1 MKTGLLKKFVAGI
14 LIGMFAL
21 GSVSCAKKD
30 EKTAEKASTVDR
42 IKKSGKLVLGT
53 SADYPPYEF
62 HKSINGKDTIIGF
75 DVEIAKEIAK
85 SLGVQLEISDMKF
98 DGLLAALK
106 TGKVDMIISG
116 MNPTE
121 ERKKSVDFSK
131 IYYNANQFVVV
142 RAEDKDKVKSL
153 VDLNGKKIGVQKSS
167 VQESLAKDQI
177 KDAQLKSLGK
187 IPDIVL
193 ELKNKKVDAAV
204 IEGPVAKFYTDKNKD
219 LVITDAAFNVKAE
232 EKGSAIA
239 IQKGSDDFL
248 KVVNDTLDRLIKEG
262 KIEKFVIEATNQVE

>member
-1 MKTGLLKKFVAGI
+1 MKKGLFKKVVAGV
-14 LIGMFAL
+14 LISVFAL
-21 GSVSCAKKD
+21 GLVSCANKD
-30 EKTAEKASTVDR
+30 EKAAEKASAVDR
-42 IKKSGKLVLGT
+42 IKKAGKLVLGT

-62 HKSINGKDTIIGF
+62 HKSVNGKDTIIGF
-75 DVEIAKEIAK
+75 DIEIAREIAK
-85 SLGVQLEISDMKF
+85 SLGVELEISDMKF

-131 IYYNANQFVVV
+131 VYYNANQFVVV

-153 VDLNGKKIGVQKSS
+153 VDLNGKKIGVQKAT

-193 ELKNKKVDAAV
+193 ELRNKKVDAAV

-219 LVITDAAFNVKAE
+219 LVITDAAFSVKE
-232 EKGSAIA
+232 DEKGSAIA

-248 KVVNDTLDRLIKEG
+248 KIVNDTLDRLIKEG